1 VSTSAAART
10 LFRPYWGVDLE
21 VEENM
26 CDFAAALMMGV
37 AGAQAALGASQ
48 QAHQTSP
55 QQGAALYQAALARNA
70 ALASEYQAQDAEH
83 RAAAEEERQRRKT
96 SALTGAQ
103 QARFAAQGTD
113 LLGSPVDILGDIGA
127 SGELDALSLRY
138 QGEREAWLQRLQAA
152 NYNARAVEYENR
164 AASMNA
170 SGIAD
175 SLLGRTSKAIGIGK
189 AAGFFGV

>member
-1 VSTSAAART
+1 M
-10 LFRPYWGVDLE
+10 
-21 VEENM
+21 EEDM
-26 CDFAAALMMGV
+26 CEFGTALMMGA
-37 AGAQAALGASQ
+37 AGAQAMLGASQ
-48 QAHQTSP
+48 QSHQASA

-70 ALASEYQAQDAEH
+70 ALASEYQAQDAER

-96 SALTGAQ
+96 SLLTGAQ

-152 NYNARAVEYENR
+152 NHNAKAVEYER
-164 AASMNA
+164 AASVINP
-170 SGIAD
+170 SFGIAD
-175 SLLGRTSKAIGIGK
+175 SLLGGASRIVGLGK
-189 AAGFFGV
+189 SAGFFR

>member
-1 VSTSAAART
+1 M
-10 LFRPYWGVDLE
+10 
-21 VEENM
+21 EEDM
-26 CDFAAALMMGV
+26 CDFGATLMIGL
-37 AGAQAALGASQ
+37 AGAQAVIGASQ
-48 QAHQTSP
+48 QAHQASA

-70 ALASEYQAQDAEH
+70 ALASEYQAQDAER

-96 SALTGAQ
+96 SLLTDAH

-152 NYNARAVEYENR
+152 NHNAKAVEYER
-164 AASMNA
+164 AASAINP
-170 SGIAD
+170 SFGIAD
-175 SLLGRTSKAIGIGK
+175 SLLGG
-189 AAGFFGV
+189 AGRMVDIAKSAKFFKF